1 MNISS
6 FYELRQRLY
15 STAAAGCQTI
25 PEDFRLR
32 KAYEAFEPLSAA
44 NKAFAKLYALCGQL
58 FTSDNAPDTLAD
70 CIALAD
76 ALAVT
81 QGTFADNSETAE
93 TSFSYDE
100 KLSEELPYSAVTEL
114 CEKIE
119 KCSQK
124 LDNISDDELKL
135 LSDPRVLNAFLKV
148 CGKNSIYL
156 DGFAEIMYDRYGKAL
171 VPLLKAAVD
180 ISDTK
185 GSGNIVGMTA
195 KFAGSAENEWY
206 LSIAENES
214 AEQNVRIAAVEA
226 LGLDRSNA
234 PKLAQLYKTQKGKL
248 KNAALDTLVGID
260 CPEAEEVMAKLLEK
274 YKPSCDVHI
283 AKACGKT
290 ATDYAV
296 GIIKRDFGENGLPL
310 KEVSLK
316 EREYAVLLSNKPYA
330 DEGFIKI
337 ASRLD
342 SGMLNCVLI
351 NNLRDRNTPEFR
363 ELIHRLYSA
372 DSQAF
377 LKAEFFVRLI
387 ENPEN
392 AVEKLGDAV
401 YEHKTDAME
410 ILSAVYYSPVLNKY
424 CLDWRWAGIL
434 GRYPILPICDELPKS
449 LSDLLFCK
457 CGGENEKIRGM
468 AYQNNV
474 RTILSLLHS
483 CKESNFE
490 LLRRSAIEYAIEI
503 MTISPG
509 EYLTWIF
516 TEYCSCG
523 DSFDCRGLFTKW
535 VMAAID
541 NGKESYPFP
550 VYIMEKLPISD
561 SEKIKE
567 MNELLEKLTAMKGKV
582 SDSVLDRQI
591 WYIKEYL
598 ERKK

>member
-15 STAAAGCQTI
+15 FTAAAGCQTI
-25 PEDFRLR
+25 PEDFRLK

-44 NKAFAKLYALCGQL
+44 NKAFAKLYALCGRL
-58 FTSDNAPDTLAD
+58 FTSDNSPEVLAD

-100 KLSEELPYSAVTEL
+100 KLPEELPYSAVTEL

-180 ISDTK
+180 ISDIK

-274 YKPSCDVHI
+274 YKPSCDAHI

-290 ATDYAV
+290 ATDFV
-296 GIIKRDFGENGLPL
+296 
-310 KEVSLK
+310 VSLIK
-316 EREYAVLLSNKPYA
+316 SDFTKDSILCSDSGKSIKQYAELLSNKPFA
-330 DEGFIKI
+330 DEGFLRMAKNPDN
-337 ASRLD
+337 S
-342 SGMLNCVLI
+342 MLNVTLI
-351 NNLRDRNTPEFR
+351 LNLREHDTPEFR
-363 ELIHRLYSA
+363 ALIHRLYSA
-372 DSQAF
+372 DNSVF
-377 LKAEFFVRLI
+377 FRAEFFLQLI
-387 ENPEN
+387 EDAEN
-392 AVEKLGDAV
+392 AVGNMGNAV
-401 YEHKTDAME
+401 YENITDALF
-410 ILSAVYYSPVLNKY
+410 ILGGVYYSSVLDKY
-424 CLDWRWAGIL
+424 CLDWRAAAL
-434 GRYPILPICDELPKS
+434 YGRYPAVPFCDELPQS
-449 LSDLLFCK
+449 LLDLLFYKNDNPSEFANSWAARVILYLLEK
-457 CGGENEKIRGM
+457 CRK
-468 AYQNNV
+468 
-474 RTILSLLHS
+474 SD
-483 CKESNFE
+483 FE
-490 LLRRSAIEYAIEI
+490 RLRSAAVDYAVFA
-503 MTISPG
+503 MSKSPDTYA
-509 EYLTWIF
+509 ERIIV
-516 TEYCSCG
+516 EYCNSD
-523 DSFDCRGLFTKW
+523 DSYKCNGLFTKW
-535 VMAAID
+535 VMNAID
-541 NGKESYPFP
+541 NGKNSYPFP
-550 VYIMEKLPISD
+550 VHIMEKLPIPD
-561 SEKIKE
+561 SEKLRE
-567 MNELLEKLTAMKGKV
+567 MNELLEKLPAMKGKV

>member
-1 MNISS
+1 MNITP

-15 STAAAGCQTI
+15 AAAAAGCQTV
-25 PEDFRLR
+25 PEDFRLK

-44 NKAFAKLYALCGQL
+44 NKAFAKLYALCGRL
-58 FTSDNAPDTLAD
+58 FTSDNAPETLAD

-81 QGTFADNSETAE
+81 QGTFADNSETAK
-93 TSFSYDE
+93 TGYSFDE
-100 KLSEELPYSAVTEL
+100 KLPEELPYSAVTAL

-119 KCSQK
+119 KVSQN
-124 LDNISDDELKL
+124 LDNITADEVKL
-135 LSDPRVLNAFLKV
+135 LSDPRVLNAFLKA
-148 CGKNSIYL
+148 CGKSSVYL
-156 DGFAEIMYDRYGKAL
+156 DSFAELMHDRYGKAL
-171 VPLLKAAVD
+171 VPLMKSAAD
-180 ISDTK
+180 FSDPKT
-185 GSGNIVGMTA
+185 SGNIVRMTA
-195 KFAGSAENEWY
+195 KFAGSDENEWY
-206 LSIAENES
+206 LSIAENEE
-214 AEQNVRIAAVEA
+214 AEQDVRIAAVES
-226 LGLDRSNA
+226 LGLDKSNA

-274 YKPSCDVHI
+274 YKPSCDAHI

-296 GIIKRDFGENGLPL
+296 GIIKRDFGDNGLPL

-330 DEGFIKI
+330 DEGFIRI

-342 SGMLNCVLI
+342 PGILNCVLI
-351 NNLRDRNTPEFR
+351 KNLRDRNTPEFR

-372 DSQAF
+372 DSKAF
-377 LKAEFFVRLI
+377 LKAEFFARLI

-401 YEHKTDAME
+401 YEHKNDAME

-449 LSDLLFCK
+449 LSDLLFSK
-457 CGGENEKIRGM
+457 CSGEYEKIRDM
-468 AYQNNV
+468 AYQNNI

-483 CKESNFE
+483 CKESDFE
-490 LLRRSAIEYAIEI
+490 RLRRSAVEYAIEI

-509 EYLTWIF
+509 EYLTRIF
-516 TEYCSCG
+516 TEYCGS
-523 DSFDCRGLFTKW
+523 DDKFDCRGLFTKW

-541 NGKESYPFP
+541 NGNDPYPFP
-550 VYIMEKLPISD
+550 VYIMEKLPMPD
-561 SEKIKE
+561 SEKTKE
-567 MNELLEKLTAMKGKV
+567 MNELLEKLPAMKGKV

-598 ERKK
+598 ARK